1 MISHS
6 GYNVPD
12 IQDPHGGN
20 LMCIKCRQTVLMV
33 QSSSLQLRSNGR
45 PGRGHLGGRPYH
57 LHIEDLP
64 DVQECSGDR
73 MVYIRCHKIRIQAS
87 IVTQML

>member
-1 MISHS
+1 M
-6 GYNVPD
+6 VPD
-12 IQDPHGGN
+12 IQDPQGVN
-20 LMCIKCRQTVLMV
+20 IMCIICSETVLMV
-33 QSSSLQLRSNGR
+33 QSSSLQLRSNAR
-45 PGRGHLGGRPYH
+45 PRRGYLGGRPYH